1 MSNHLINSREFLN
14 LDPDRFHLFSAQ
26 YPNVT
31 CVIFLQLCCWCLR
44 FNLFFRAHKHI
55 LTMLKIIVN
64 MLNALCIFLFA
75 LSPLASSDFPFRN
88 VSLLWSE
95 RVDDLVGRLTLDQ
108 IVQQLARGGAGLN
121 GGPAPA
127 IENLGI
133 GPYQWNTECLR
144 GDVEAGNAT
153 SFPQAIGLAAA
164 FRYSLQQKYKL

>member
-1 MSNHLINSREFLN
+1 MLT
-14 LDPDRFHLFSAQ
+14 DK
-26 YPNVT
+26 V
-31 CVIFLQLCCWCLR
+31 CV
-44 FNLFFRAHKHI
+44 
-55 LTMLKIIVN
+55 V
-64 MLNALCIFLFA
+64 CIYLFA
-75 LSPLASSDFPFRN
+75 LTPLASSNFPLQN
-88 VSLLWSE
+88 VSLSWSE

-164 FRYSLQQKYKL
+164 FRYSLQQKYKIKSCYFGCCVAMH